1 MNSTLITRSIHPF
14 PARMASEIALRALS
28 GVPAGGTV
36 CDPMCGSGTVLRE
49 ASKRG
54 FTAIGRDVDPLAI
67 LIAKVWN
74 TPVDTNR
81 LLHAS
86 DVVLADATSIRGQNC
101 SSDWLDDDPET
112 TKFVRYWFAAS
123 QRAQLLKLAVVLQQ
137 RQGPIAN
144 ALRLALSRTI
154 ITKSG
159 GASLAS
165 DTSHSRPHRTRE
177 TNDFDVFEGF
187 AKSVRSIA
195 TSLERDPPSG
205 SAIVRRGDATKLRWP
220 GESSVD
226 AIITS
231 PPYGSG
237 IDYLRGHKL
246 ALVWLGHTIS
256 SLRKIRSGS
265 IGTQR
270 GLEIGNG
277 ARRRE
282 IAEIAGAHELEGK
295 ALRVLERFAVDM
307 QKMFSRA
314 RRMLRPGGILVV
326 VIGDSTVGGIHVDNA
341 AILVDAAASAG
352 LTETHR
358 YTRMIPADRRYMPP
372 PQSSD
377 GSAMSKRLSVETVS
391 TFT

>member
-1 MNSTLITRSIHPF
+1 MNSTLVSRPIHPF
-14 PARMASEIALRALS
+14 PARMASEIALEALLEI
-28 GVPAGGTV
+28 PAGGIV

-49 ASKRG
+49 ASNRG
-54 FTAIGRDVDPLAI
+54 FTAIGRDIDPLAI

-74 TPVDTNR
+74 TPIDADS

-86 DVVLADATSIRGQNC
+86 KVLLADAASVCDYNC
-101 SSDWLDDDPET
+101 GSTWLSGDLET
-112 TKFVRYWFAAS
+112 TNFVRYWFAQP
-123 QRAQLLKLAVVLQQ
+123 QRVQLRKLAIVLQQ
-137 RQGPIAN
+137 RRGPIAN

-177 TNDFDVFEGF
+177 TNEFDVFAGF
-187 AKSVRSIA
+187 AKSVKSIA

-256 SLRKIRSGS
+256 SLREIRSGS

-270 GLEIGNG
+270 GLEIGNE
-277 ARRRE
+277 ARRRK
-282 IAEIAGAHELEGK
+282 ISEIAGALDLEDK

-307 QKMFSRA
+307 KKMLIRA

-326 VIGDSTVGGIHVDNA
+326 AIGNSTVGGIHIDNA

-352 LTETHR
+352 LTETNR
-358 YTRMIPADRRYMPP
+358 YTRTIPPDRRYLPP

-377 GSAMSKRLSVETVS
+377 GSALSKRLNVETVS

>member
-1 MNSTLITRSIHPF
+1 MNSTLVTRSIHPF
-14 PARMASEIALRALS
+14 PARMASEIALKALS
-28 GVPAGGTV
+28 EVPAGGVV

-49 ASKRG
+49 ASNRG
-54 FTAIGRDVDPLAI
+54 FAAIGRDIDPLAI

-74 TPVDTNR
+74 TPVDANR
-81 LLHAS
+81 LILAS
-86 DVVLADATSIRGQNC
+86 NAVLADAASVRSEDCG
-101 SSDWLDDDPET
+101 SVWLNGDPET
-112 TKFVRYWFAAS
+112 TKFVRFWFAQS
-123 QRAQLLKLAVVLQQ
+123 QRAQLLKLAIVLQE
-137 RQGPIAN
+137 RRGPIAN
-144 ALRLALSRTI
+144 ALRLALSRII
-154 ITKSG
+154 ITKSS

-165 DTSHSRPHRTRE
+165 DISHSRPHRTRE
-177 TNDFDVFEGF
+177 TNDFDVFAGF

-246 ALVWLGHTIS
+246 ALVWFGHTIS
-256 SLRKIRSGS
+256 SLREIRSGS

-270 GLEIGNG
+270 GLEVGSE

-307 QKMFSRA
+307 KKMFSCA
-314 RRMLRPGGILVV
+314 RRMLRPGW
-326 VIGDSTVGGIHVDNA
+326 DSGRC
-341 AILVDAAASAG
+341 
-352 LTETHR
+352 HR
-358 YTRMIPADRRYMPP
+358 
-372 PQSSD
+372 
-377 GSAMSKRLSVETVS
+377 
-391 TFT
+391 